1 MASSSG
7 KRIEVCAQCVIVPQD
22 LEILDDNHNTD
33 VKLLYHLLH
42 RRNCQFDTLD
52 KATVAL
58 QNYLKP
64 EFSAAAL
71 IDGLIL
77 LHIASRTQLA
87 QSIAILLLVVNGI
100 MSVEWKP
107 TAFGSSPNQ
116 VYRFVNEDAAL
127 QDAPKKSENP
137 SPKDAHH
144 DVDNDTVHDEKLE
157 DAIFRIAINIDDNT
171 SK

>member
-87 QSIAILLLVVNGI
+87 QSIAILL
-100 MSVEWKP
+100 
-107 TAFGSSPNQ
+107 Q